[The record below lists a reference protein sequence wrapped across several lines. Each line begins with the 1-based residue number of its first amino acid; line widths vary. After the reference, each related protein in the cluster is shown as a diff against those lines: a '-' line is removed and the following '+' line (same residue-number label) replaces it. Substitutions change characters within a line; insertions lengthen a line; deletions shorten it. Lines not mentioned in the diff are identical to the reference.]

1 MSTSHYASR
10 PAQSDIGRDTI
21 RIPLQSV
28 PANTR
33 RDNTTA
39 TIWLFVGIIVLCADA
54 LAMRVFAEDA
64 VEAVIIALLTMPL
77 GILTIVA
84 AIQARRA

>member
-1 MSTSHYASR
+1 MSTSHYSSR

-39 TIWLFVGIIVLCADA
+39 TIWLFVGIITLCADA
-54 LAMRVFAEDA
+54 LAIRLFCQTP
-64 VEAVIIALLTMPL
+64 VETVILALLTVPL
-77 GILTIVA
+77 GVLTIIA
-84 AIQARRA
+84 ALGARK

>member
-1 MSTSHYASR
+1 MSTSHYSSR

-21 RIPLQSV
+21 RIPLDSV
-28 PANTR
+28 PRNTR
-33 RDNTTA
+33 RTPTA
-39 TIWLFVGIIVLCADA
+39 ATLWLIVGCIVLCCDA

-64 VEAVIIALLTMPL
+64 VEAVIIGILTMPL

-84 AIQARRA
+84 AIHARRA